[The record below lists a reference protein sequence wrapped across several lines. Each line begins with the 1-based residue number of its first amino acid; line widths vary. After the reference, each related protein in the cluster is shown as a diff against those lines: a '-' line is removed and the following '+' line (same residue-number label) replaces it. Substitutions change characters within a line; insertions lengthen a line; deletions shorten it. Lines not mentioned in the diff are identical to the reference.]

1 MRSPSA
7 VSHTISPS
15 IVDLLTTDLVE
26 LTKQIADW
34 ITGGE
39 EPSKLDFRTDLSESR
54 TIRQDGTC
62 SWLFNQPTFES
73 WYQANTNTVAWY
85 HAPPGSGKTILSAAV
100 AHHLEAQNRQV
111 VYFRYS
117 FDDNTRKKPLSA
129 LRSIALQLRR
139 IRGHIPDQVLADYRK
154 EVDHHA
160 YHLQDSETA
169 AKVVEAFIKQS
180 PRVHIVVDGLDEC
193 SDIVKALEIFRRL
206 VTFSTYGVTK
216 WFFTSRDEPSIRS
229 AMEDVNAMEIYPS
242 RGVVMND
249 IATYL
254 DSQGKK
260 MVVRKCVDCVQY
272 WTAASEENFLYSK
285 LMFDILCGEG
295 VTCSDEIHEELQKF
309 PPGLKG
315 CYMRCIENITHRP
328 ERERELVR
336 YVSHQLKKI
345 LVFF

>member
-1 MRSPSA
+1 
-7 VSHTISPS
+7 
-15 IVDLLTTDLVE
+15 
-26 LTKQIADW
+26 
-34 ITGGE
+34 
-39 EPSKLDFRTDLSESR
+39 
-54 TIRQDGTC
+54 
-62 SWLFNQPTFES
+62 
-73 WYQANTNTVAWY
+73 
-85 HAPPGSGKTILSAAV
+85 
-100 AHHLEAQNRQV
+100 
-111 VYFRYS
+111 
-117 FDDNTRKKPLSA
+117 
-129 LRSIALQLRR
+129 
-139 IRGHIPDQVLADYRK
+139 VLADYRK

-206 VTFSTYGVTK
+206 VPFSTYGVTK

-229 AMEDVNAMEIYPS
+229 TMEDVNAMEIHPS
-242 RGVVMND
+242 RGVIMND

-260 MVVRKCVDCVQY
+260 MVARKCVDCVRY
-272 WTAASEENFLYSK
+272 WTAASKENFLYSK

-315 CYMRCIENITHRP
+315 CYMRCIKNITHRP
-328 ERERELVR
+328 ERERELAR
-336 YVSHQLKKI
+336 YVSCQLKQV
-345 LVFF
+345 LVF

>member
-1 MRSPSA
+1 M
-7 VSHTISPS
+7 
-15 IVDLLTTDLVE
+15 
-26 LTKQIADW
+26 TKQIADW
-34 ITGGE
+34 IVGGE

-54 TIRQDGTC
+54 TIRQEGTC

-73 WYQANTNTVAWY
+73 WYEANTNAVAWY
-85 HAPPGSGKTILSAAV
+85 NAPPGSGKTILSAAV
-100 AHHLEAQNRQV
+100 AHHLEVQNRQV

-117 FDDNTRKKPLSA
+117 FDDNTRKKQLSA

-139 IRGHIPDQVLADYRK
+139 IKGHIPDQVLADYQK

-169 AKVVEAFIKQS
+169 AKVVEAFIKQC
-180 PRVHIVVDGLDEC
+180 PRVHIIVDGLDEC
-193 SDIVKALEIFRRL
+193 SDSGKVLDIFRRL

-229 AMEDVNAMEIYPS
+229 TMEDVNAMEIRPS
-242 RGVVMND
+242 RGIIMND
-249 IATYL
+249 ITIYL
-254 DSQGKK
+254 DSQDKK
-260 MVVRKCVDCVQY
+260 MAARQCASCVQY

-328 ERERELVR
+328 ERERELAR
-336 YVSHQLKKI
+336 YVGHQLKKV
-345 LVFF
+345 LVFFFLIS